1 MAYYYNPWGRLSVY
15 IAENMETIPLDYSKA
30 IRPAVKV
37 MLTAL
42 HNTTVTPDNWVLH
55 LVKFIEQ
62 SPYPRRAQKHLL
74 VIGLDLVIR
83 AETKYSLWRKS
94 ANADIMYSNLKGWV
108 SDLKRYDLAKPD
120 HRERW
125 KKDLHD
131 LYVLLTVSSCR
142 YLCIPN
148 DSDAWRART
157 AKVLICSKYIEE
169 VDSIVKRLLTCPE
182 PEPEQSYYLTG
193 ERYTSTD

>member
-15 IAENMETIPLDYSKA
+15 IAENMETIPLDYSTA

-108 SDLKRYDLAKPD
+108 SDLKLYDLGKPD
-120 HRERW
+120 HMERW
-125 KKDLHD
+125 KKGLHD
-131 LYVLLTVSSCR
+131 LYILLAVLSCR
-142 YLCIPN
+142 YLGIPD
-148 DSDAWRART
+148 DSDAVIVHT
-157 AKVLICSKYIEE
+157 AKVLLCSKYIEE
-169 VDSIVKRLLTCPE
+169 VDSTLKSLLTCTE
-182 PEPEQSYYLTG
+182 YEQDYYLTG

>member
-15 IAENMETIPLDYSKA
+15 IAENMETIPLDYSTA

-62 SPYPRRAQKHLL
+62 SPYHRRAQKHLL

-108 SDLKRYDLAKPD
+108 SDLKRYDLGKPD
-120 HRERW
+120 HMESW
-125 KKDLHD
+125 KKDLHY
-131 LYVLLTVSSCR
+131 LYILLAVLSCR
-142 YLCIPN
+142 YLGIPD
-148 DSDAWRART
+148 DSDAVIVHT
-157 AKVLICSKYIEE
+157 AKVLLCSKYIEE
-169 VDSIVKRLLTCPE
+169 VDSTLKSLLTCTE
-182 PEPEQSYYLTG
+182 YEQDYYLTG

>member
-1 MAYYYNPWGRLSVY
+1 MAYYYNPWGGLSVY
-15 IAENMETIPLDYSKA
+15 IAENMETIPLDYSTA

-62 SPYPRRAQKHLL
+62 SPYHRRAQKHLL

-108 SDLKRYDLAKPD
+108 SDLKRYDLVKPD
-120 HRERW
+120 HMERW

-131 LYVLLTVSSCR
+131 LYILLAVLSCR
-142 YLCIPN
+142 YLGIPD
-148 DSDAWRART
+148 DSDAVIVHT

-169 VDSIVKRLLTCPE
+169 VDSTLKSLLTCTE
-182 PEPEQSYYLTG
+182 YEQDYYLTG
-193 ERYTSTD
+193 ERYTYTD

>member
-15 IAENMETIPLDYSKA
+15 IAENMETIPLDYSTA

-120 HRERW
+120 HMERW
-125 KKDLHD
+125 KKGLHD
-131 LYVLLTVSSCR
+131 LYILLAVLSCR
-142 YLCIPN
+142 YLGIPD
-148 DSDAWRART
+148 DSDAVIVHT
-157 AKVLICSKYIEE
+157 AKVLLCSKYIEE
-169 VDSIVKRLLTCPE
+169 VDSTLKSLLTCTE
-182 PEPEQSYYLTG
+182 YEQDYYLTG